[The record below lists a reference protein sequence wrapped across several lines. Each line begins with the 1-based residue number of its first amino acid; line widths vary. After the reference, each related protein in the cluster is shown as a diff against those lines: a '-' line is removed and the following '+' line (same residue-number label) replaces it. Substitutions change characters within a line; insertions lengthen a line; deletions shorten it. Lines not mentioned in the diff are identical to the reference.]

1 MICRDV
7 PTSEFQIPTFPR
19 MSDGELVRLALAG
32 GASAYE
38 ELVRRWAG
46 RVLALCH
53 ARVRSAHLA
62 EDLAQESLMRAYRAL
77 GTLAEPEKFGSW
89 LRGIAVRACLDW
101 LKSRQSGLVPFT
113 VLGETACAEDIADGE
128 LAPGAGLE
136 QEDEVQ
142 RLLAAVESLPAE
154 LSEVVMLYYYNDL
167 TYHDLA
173 ALLGVSPATV
183 NARLTRARALL
194 RLRLGK
200 AR

>member
-1 MICRDV
+1 
-7 PTSEFQIPTFPR
+7 

-32 GASAYE
+32 GSTAYE

-77 GTLAEPEKFGSW
+77 GTLADPEKFGSW

-101 LKSRQSGLVPFT
+101 LKSRQSTLISFT
-113 VLGETACAEDIADGE
+113 SLGENARAEDVLDRECTAD
-128 LAPGAGLE
+128 AALE
-136 QEDEVQ
+136 HEDEIQ
-142 RLLAAVESLPAE
+142 RLLSAVENLPAE
-154 LSEVVMLYYYNDL
+154 LREVVMLYYYNDL

-173 ALLGVSPATV
+173 GLLDIAPATV

-194 RLRLGK
+194 RSRLS
-200 AR
+200 RRSRDERP

>member
-1 MICRDV
+1 
-7 PTSEFQIPTFPR
+7 
-19 MSDGELVRLALAG
+19 MSDGDLVRQALAG
-32 GASAYE
+32 RSAAYE

-62 EDLAQESLMRAYRAL
+62 EDLAQEALLRAYRAL

-101 LKSRQSGLVPFT
+101 LKSRQATLVSFT
-113 VLGETACAEDIADGE
+113 ALGENSRAEDVLDCVGAPDAE
-128 LAPGAGLE
+128 LE
-136 QEDEVQ
+136 YEDEVQ
-142 RLLAAVESLPAE
+142 RLLGAVESLPAE
-154 LSEVVMLYYYNDL
+154 LREVVMLYYYNDL

-173 ALLGVSPATV
+173 SLLEIAPATV

-194 RLRLGK
+194 RSRLSK
-200 AR
+200 RQV

>member
-1 MICRDV
+1 
-7 PTSEFQIPTFPR
+7 

-77 GTLAEPEKFGSW
+77 GTLTDPEKFGSW

-101 LKSRQSGLVPFT
+101 LKSRQATMVPFT
-113 VLGETACAEDIADGE
+113 ALGESACAEDVVASE
-128 LAPGAGLE
+128 TAPEAGLE
-136 QEDEVQ
+136 YEDEVQ
-142 RLLAAVESLPAE
+142 RLLSAVESLPPE

-173 ALLGVSPATV
+173 ELLGIAPATV
-183 NARLTRARALL
+183 NSRLTRARALL
-194 RLRLGK
+194 RSRLTK
-200 AR
+200 KSD

>member
-1 MICRDV
+1 
-7 PTSEFQIPTFPR
+7 
-19 MSDGELVRLALAG
+19 LVRQALDG
-32 GASAYE
+32 GAAAFE

-46 RVLALCH
+46 RVLAVCH
-53 ARVRSAHLA
+53 AHVRSSHLA

-101 LKSRQSGLVPFT
+101 LKSRPATLVPFT
-113 VLGETACAEDIADGE
+113 ALGDATRAEEAPARE
-128 LAPGAGLE
+128 LDPGAGLE
-136 QEDEVQ
+136 QADEIQ
-142 RLLAAVESLPAE
+142 RLLAAVESLPTE

-173 ALLGVSPATV
+173 QLLGIAPATV

-194 RLRLGK
+194 RSRLRTSNSTAAGPSSRPSPK
-200 AR
+200 HGEGA